1 MGEGEAKVKGTPQR
15 CYRPSERM
23 VESFFSV
30 VISLGVDCVEESF
43 QVVRRPTQRTKR
55 ILHIAA
61 SSSSSRLLCSLVRS
75 VQLSFNDALIT
86 KRIGCYGFGWDV
98 GRELESFSIHFQAGE
113 NSHKDEGVIAQLFDC
128 PISLFK

>member
-1 MGEGEAKVKGTPQR
+1 MLQMGEGEAIVKGTPQR

-61 SSSSSRLLCSLVRS
+61 SSSSSSRLLCSLVRS

-86 KRIGCYGFGWDV
+86 KRIGCYGFGRDV
-98 GRELESFSIHFQAGE
+98 GRELESFSIF
-113 NSHKDEGVIAQLFDC
+113 SRLVKIL
-128 PISLFK
+128 IR